1 MRYPP
6 AVPRQPGPLARAAA
20 ARVMLAIV
28 AVAVIASTCAA
39 ALAPPVLGQQASGD
53 DGGTGP
59 QGQSPVSVAIS
70 SVNPRIAGPGKTV
83 TVTGTVTNTAGSAL
97 AGLSVQLFSSATP
110 FTERDELA
118 SYASGALAAGY
129 PVGSEVPVGSLRP
142 GATARWQVSLPVGV
156 VGMSRFGVYPLAV
169 ETYDSAGTPL
179 GSDRTFLP
187 FWPGASASG
196 ITRPLKIA
204 WIWPLIS
211 APQQG
216 ICPALDSGSLA
227 ASVGQGGRLR
237 TLLDAGASFAG
248 RAKLTW
254 AIDPALLQSV
264 ATMTRPYRVGGTADC
279 AGGTQEPASAAAARW
294 LSGLRQVTSSIP
306 RAQLFVTPYADVD
319 VAALTHRGLDKDLT
333 TAYAEGRLVASG
345 ILGRSFAVPGGGHTP
360 PHPSASGAI
369 AWPADGLADS
379 SVLGNLAVNGI
390 GTVVLSSSEMRPVSA
405 AGFTPD
411 AAVTTTPSGVG
422 TTMDVLLADDTLTQ
436 ILGSAGSGGSAS
448 SEPGSGFGVSQRFLA
463 ETAMI
468 AAEAPGLPRAVVV
481 APPREWDPTAAQA
494 DGLLSDTVT
503 APWLMPATLA
513 GLAGSATGNGV
524 TRQPPPASLV
534 SPRELSPSYL
544 SQVSALDAAMRL
556 YKGILDNPGSAYLR
570 QLSEGVAAAESSAW
584 RGSAAARR
592 QGESMLDRVAG
603 YLSAAERKVRIVSSA
618 RVTLGGSSGKVP
630 VSIANGLRQAV
641 QVRLEAVSGDGRLA
655 VGRAPG
661 LITVGAGQTVTT
673 RLPVR
678 TSAVG
683 DSIIRLRLLTRNG
696 TPLPAAPVLLNVQST
711 QVGDTLLLIIGGALG
726 VLVLTGG
733 ARAVRRGLREE
744 RPAGEGGKRPAD
756 PAGGERSGDKVP
768 GPAGKVP
775 EGEGGAPA
783 DMTGV
788 GNGNNDTGAGRT
800 AADPRDPSEVPDDF
814 ADARDTRATEVPEA
828 WVRHT

>member
-1 MRYPP
+1 
-6 AVPRQPGPLARAAA
+6 
-20 ARVMLAIV
+20 MLAIV

-254 AIDPALLQSV
+254 AIDPALLQS
-264 ATMTRPYRVGGTADC
+264 
-279 AGGTQEPASAAAARW
+279 
-294 LSGLRQVTSSIP
+294 TSSIP

-463 ETAMI
+463 EAAMI

-744 RPAGEGGKRPAD
+744 RPAGEDGKRPAD
-756 PAGGERSGDKVP
+756 PAGGDRSGDKVP

-783 DMTGV
+783 DM
-788 GNGNNDTGAGRT
+788 A
-800 AADPRDPSEVPDDF
+800 
-814 ADARDTRATEVPEA
+814 
-828 WVRHT
+828 